1 MEGTS
6 VKIFAIV
13 RNVRTKTEMSGKVS
27 TKVNFQSVRH
37 VVMYAC
43 KSKKKKT
50 QMNSEIGYII
60 LSILLHEV
68 WNFQ

>member
-50 QMNSEIGYII
+50 QMNSKNR
-60 LSILLHEV
+60 LH
-68 WNFQ
+68 NPIYFTT